1 MNFIFPLILGLCH
14 HPNWLSYFSE
24 GWPNHQPDE
33 HQWTC
38 RSSSLDVVFLPL
50 LRLYHHLLTGKSMK
64 YGVAKGDSGCE
75 KVRSVGSSNMFF
87 FLNNNI
93 WCPTMLIYHFT
104 IWLEYIKCFLMH
116 IPNHGLHNN
125 IWYPMQNTC
134 SWLFMTMLIY
144 RTSPHRW
151 TFRKMVKPAR
161 HGGSPIISWMVFV
174 KKILKKNWIWLVV
187 WLPWILFSHWYWECH
202 HPNWLSYFSEGWPNH
217 QPGMIWWYLHFRK
230 PPCWIY
236 TWMFPSSPRMILI
249 TVSLYHKTIP

>member
-1 MNFIFPLILGLCH
+1 M
-14 HPNWLSYFSE
+14 
-24 GWPNHQPDE
+24 
-33 HQWTC
+33 
-38 RSSSLDVVFLPL
+38 
-50 LRLYHHLLTGKSMK
+50 
-64 YGVAKGDSGCE
+64 AKGDSGCE

-161 HGGSPIISWMVFV
+161 HGGNPIISWMVFV
-174 KKILKKNWIWLVV
+174 KKSLKKTGSGWW
-187 WLPWILFSHWYWECH
+187 FGCH
-202 HPNWLSYFSEGWPNH
+202 EFYFPIDIGNFIIPIDVHIFQRGWNH
-217 QPGMIWWYLHFRK
+217 QPDDLGDAYCFAHIMGFLF
-230 PPCWIY
+230 
-236 TWMFPSSPRMILI
+236 
-249 TVSLYHKTIP
+249 